1 MSTSTTSSPT
11 TATRRRNPLSAILR
25 IPFGWQ
31 VLIGL
36 VLGVVLGLVAAQ
48 MGPGTGEE
56 GANWLTT
63 TLDRSEERRVG
74 KECRSRWSPYH

>member
-1 MSTSTTSSPT
+1 MSTSTPSPT
-11 TATRRRNPLSAILR
+11 ATTRQRNPLRAVLG

-36 VLGVVLGLVAAQ
+36 VLGIVLGLVAAQ
-48 MGPGTGEE
+48 IGPVAGAGEDGGD

-63 TLDRSEERRVG
+63 ALNTIGTIFV
-74 KECRSRWSPYH
+74 

>member
-1 MSTSTTSSPT
+1 MRQI
-11 TATRRRNPLSAILR
+11 AR

-48 MGPGTGEE
+48 MGPVPGTGEDGGE
-56 GANWLTT
+56 GPNWLTT
-63 TLDRSEERRVG
+63 TLQTIGSTFVTLL
-74 KECRSRWSPYH
+74 KAL